1 MKELSNVITT
11 EEFHQLLADNTK
23 RQNELRLKRS
33 RQLAGLHKAYNIE
46 LDDIMECERS
56 ATAALRKLRN
66 EFDKAKADYE
76 LTMRQYAK
84 DRNSA
89 GYKYNQA
96 KATIISNFAA
106 KNEELQAE
114 RHDIFERFRNSGG
127 NIVGDLAPLLH
138 PDWEKPDKTPHKLDA
153 TDGNIELIADEVDK
167 V

>member
-1 MKELSNVITT
+1 MNELNNVMTT

-23 RQNELRLKRS
+23 RQNELRMKRS

-56 ATAALRKLRN
+56 ATAAIRKLRN
-66 EFDKAKADYE
+66 EFDKAKEDYE

-84 DRNSA
+84 NRNTA

-96 KATIISNFAA
+96 KAAIIGDFAA
-106 KNEELQAE
+106 MNEQLQAE

-127 NIVGDLAPLLH
+127 NVVEDLAPLLH
-138 PDWEKPDKTPHKLDA
+138 PDWEKPDKPHKPDA
-153 TDGNIELIADEVDK
+153 TDGNIELTAAEEDI
-167 V
+167 